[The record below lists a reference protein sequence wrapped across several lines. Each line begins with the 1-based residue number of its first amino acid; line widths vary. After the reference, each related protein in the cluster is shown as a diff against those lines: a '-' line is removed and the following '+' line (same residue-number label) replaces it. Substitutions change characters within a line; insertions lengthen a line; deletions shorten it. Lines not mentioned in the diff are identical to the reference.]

1 MLDVIS
7 PSDPPPLK
15 SQLPAYIRARGI
27 LSARLQDSGRGT
39 RVFDLSEAGG
49 YRLKFPHADPCEA
62 MIVNTGGGM
71 AGGDHLA
78 LSLSLGPQAV
88 AVCSTQSAE
97 KIYRAERDRAEI
109 TVTLTL
115 DDAANLAWLPQETI
129 LFDGAQLHRK
139 LTLDMAANATFIAC
153 ETVVFGRSAMGES
166 VHAASLVDQWDI
178 RRNGKLVFAERVKI
192 TGDIQSL
199 LDRPTI
205 GAGARAIATM
215 LYVAP
220 DAEARLEEVR
230 ELLAPDD
237 SAPVEWGASAWN
249 GLLCIRAVSPEAS
262 ALRRQTARF
271 LNRFRQLPLPRVWQC

>member
-139 LTLDMAANATFIAC
+139 LTLDMAANATFMAC
-153 ETVVFGRSAMGES
+153 ESVSTGSDFVPSDHTTWYFVGAAFRRAFDAYPSGEGRLALSGE
-166 VHAASLVDQWDI
+166 D
-178 RRNGKLVFAERVKI
+178 
-192 TGDIQSL
+192 
-199 LDRPTI
+199 LDRYRKS
-205 GAGARAIATM
+205 GSM
-215 LYVAP
+215 
-220 DAEARLEEVR
+220 
-230 ELLAPDD
+230 
-237 SAPVEWGASAWN
+237 
-249 GLLCIRAVSPEAS
+249 AVS
-262 ALRRQTARF
+262 T
-271 LNRFRQLPLPRVWQC
+271 C

>member
-1 MLDVIS
+1 M
-7 PSDPPPLK
+7 PPRSWMPFM
-15 SQLPAYIRARGI
+15 
-27 LSARLQDSGRGT
+27 GT
-39 RVFDLSEAGG
+39 PGSS
-49 YRLKFPHADPCEA
+49 CW
-62 MIVNTGGGM
+62 GGGRL
-71 AGGDHLA
+71 GSRQHGDTDHR
-78 LSLSLGPQAV
+78 V
-88 AVCSTQSAE
+88 ACHQ
-97 KIYRAERDRAEI
+97 
-109 TVTLTL
+109 
-115 DDAANLAWLPQETI
+115 
-129 LFDGAQLHRK
+129 F
-139 LTLDMAANATFIAC
+139 
-153 ETVVFGRSAMGES
+153 
-166 VHAASLVDQWDI
+166 
-178 RRNGKLVFAERVKI
+178 GKLVFAERVKI